1 MTTPAW
7 VLAALEGAVRY
18 PEAIPRAL
26 GLDLYK
32 LVEGRPDAARRIVEQ
47 LDGLPDRDKDAELG
61 VLRNALSV
69 EKKTGAKGGKS
80 VSKTSLRMGR
90 PEGEARVTALDG
102 KKVELRLERDFSA
115 IPKARLQQGIEAFLA
130 ALDAKD

>member
-1 MTTPAW
+1 
-7 VLAALEGAVRY
+7 LEAIKGAVRY

-32 LVEGRPDAARRIVEQ
+32 LIMGRPDLAKDIADRLNGHPE
-47 LDGLPDRDKDAELG
+47 RDKNAELG
-61 VLRNALSV
+61 MLREALIV
-69 EKKTGAKGGKS
+69 PKKRGSKGGKS
-80 VSKTSLRMGR
+80 VSKTSLRTGR

-102 KKVELRLERDFSA
+102 KVELRLERDFSA

-130 ALDAKD
+130 ALDANE